1 MNKKIAILITI
12 LIIFIVLIIFIYS
25 YLISI
30 NTENNEEI
38 VYKNNISSENLIEN
52 EKESE
57 IMKMY
62 LKVNNKIL
70 VASLENNTSVDALIE
85 KLKQNDI
92 TINMSDY
99 GNFEKVGPLG
109 FNLPRNDKQITTEP
123 GDIILYQGNSITI
136 YYDTNNW
143 TFTKIGKIENINQK
157 ELKEI
162 LGNGNVT
169 ITLSLNK

>member
-1 MNKKIAILITI
+1 MNKRIAILITI
-12 LIIFIVLIIFIYS
+12 LIIFIVLIMFICS
-25 YLISI
+25 YLIST
-30 NTENNEEI
+30 NAENNEEI

-52 EKESE
+52 EVESE

-62 LKVNNKIL
+62 LKVDNKIL

-143 TFTKIGKIENINQK
+143 TFTKLGKIENINQK

>member
-1 MNKKIAILITI
+1 MNKRIAILITI
-12 LIIFIVLIIFIYS
+12 LIIFIVLIMFICS
-25 YLISI
+25 YLIST
-30 NTENNEEI
+30 NAENNEEI

-52 EKESE
+52 EVESE
-57 IMKMY
+57 IMKIY

-143 TFTKIGKIENINQK
+143 TFTKLGKIENINQK

>member
-143 TFTKIGKIENINQK
+143 TFTKLGKIENVNQK

>member
-52 EKESE
+52 EVESE

-62 LKVNNKIL
+62 LKVDNKIL

-143 TFTKIGKIENINQK
+143 TFTKLGKIENINQK